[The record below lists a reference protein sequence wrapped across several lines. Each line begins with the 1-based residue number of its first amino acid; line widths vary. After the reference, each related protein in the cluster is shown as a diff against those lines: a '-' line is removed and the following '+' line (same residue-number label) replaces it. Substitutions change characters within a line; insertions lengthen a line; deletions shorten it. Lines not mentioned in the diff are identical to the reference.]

1 MKVLTLKQPWASLII
16 NGYKE
21 YEFRSWK
28 TKYRGDFLIHAGL
41 GVDKEALNRF
51 DYLNLDYPKGC
62 IIGKATL
69 TDCLLVNDKLKDE
82 LKRKNENVYLGAINK
97 ETDEYAFKL
106 ENVKR
111 IKPIYVK
118 GKLGFWEYD
127 CQDIEEM
134 L

>member
-51 DYLNLDYPKGC
+51 DYSNLDYPKGC

-69 TDCLLVNDKLKDE
+69 TDCLLVDDKIKEE

-97 ETDEYAFKL
+97 EIDEYAFKL

-111 IKPIYVK
+111 IKPIYIK

-127 CQDIEEM
+127 CNNIEEM